1 MPSSAFCL
9 YALPPFIS
17 VFLRP
22 RAEGSSEVVSVCSFL
37 RPVSHDKGAAGEPW
51 RVGGGPRKARAA
63 VGEVISA
70 GWWGGALQTLGAAGC
85 GRVSQA

>member
-17 VFLRP
+17 VFLRLLV
-22 RAEGSSEVVSVCSFL
+22 EGGSEVASVCSFL
-37 RPVSHDKGAAGEPW
+37 RSVSHDKGAAGEPW
-51 RVGGGPRKARAA
+51 RVGGGPGKARAA
-63 VGEVISA
+63 VGEAISVQ
-70 GWWGGALQTLGAAGC
+70 WWGGALQTLGTAEC